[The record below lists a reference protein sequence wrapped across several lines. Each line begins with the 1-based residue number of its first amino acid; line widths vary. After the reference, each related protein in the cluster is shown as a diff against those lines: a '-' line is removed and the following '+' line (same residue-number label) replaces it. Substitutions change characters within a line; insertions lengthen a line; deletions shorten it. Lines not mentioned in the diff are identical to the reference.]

1 MGYCCLSELWVFGDT
16 SERIKAIVPTLS
28 FFYQLTSGNWLAQN
42 LMKMENQL
50 EEMVYETP
58 CVKMIEVEVEQGFAV
73 SDGGRTPEYDV

>member
-1 MGYCCLSELWVFGDT
+1 
-16 SERIKAIVPTLS
+16 
-28 FFYQLTSGNWLAQN
+28 
-42 LMKMENQL
+42 MKMENQL